1 MNDQTGGPGT
11 EPRGPAATAAT
22 NRRMHWLLGAILL
35 GLLNTFAVA
44 TYGALG
50 ASRNYVVVD
59 SLILRLFGSSF
70 YSTNSYLGGYPAAA
84 DWLLMLGLGIV
95 IGGFAAAL
103 IKGGLN
109 TRTVPRLWKSRFGD
123 SKAKRF
129 TVAFVGG
136 FLLLLGARIAGG
148 CTSGHVLSGVA
159 QLAVSGFV
167 FGATIFAT
175 GVFTAKMLY
184 RRAS

>member
-1 MNDQTGGPGT
+1 MNWILGG
-11 EPRGPAATAAT
+11 
-22 NRRMHWLLGAILL
+22 ILL

-50 ASRNYVVVD
+50 VSRNYVVVD
-59 SLILRLFGSSF
+59 SLILRLFGSS
-70 YSTNSYLGGYPAAA
+70 YYNTSDYLSSYPASA
-84 DWLLMLGLGIV
+84 DWLLMLALGMV
-95 IGGFAAAL
+95 IGGFTAAL

-109 TRTVPRLWKSRFGD
+109 TRAVPRLWKSRFGD

-129 TVAFVGG
+129 AAAFAGG

-148 CTSGHVLSGVA
+148 CTSGQVLSGVA
-159 QLAVSGFV
+159 QLAVAGFV

-175 GVFTAKMLY
+175 GVLTAKLLY
-184 RRAS
+184 RRMP